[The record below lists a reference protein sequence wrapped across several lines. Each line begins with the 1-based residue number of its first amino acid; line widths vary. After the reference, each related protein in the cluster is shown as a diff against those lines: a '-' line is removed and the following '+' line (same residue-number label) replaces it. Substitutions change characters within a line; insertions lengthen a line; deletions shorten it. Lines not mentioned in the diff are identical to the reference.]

1 MQVTEPVHVYL
12 RNHEA
17 AALAGHDL
25 IRRTAGSQRR
35 RPYGENLRRLVVESQ
50 EDLDAL
56 HGLMRRLGVSA
67 DRLAG
72 TALRLGERAGRLKP
86 NGSLIRRSP
95 VSDLVEIEAVLS
107 VLQVKAAGW
116 RALLAAGVADR
127 DELDVADLLARAE
140 RQLAQLTTVHR
151 QAAVA
156 SLPSGR

>member
-1 MQVTEPVHVYL
+1 MYL

-17 AALAGHDL
+17 AARAGQDL
-25 IRRTAGSQRR
+25 IRRTAASQGR

-56 HGLMRRLGVSA
+56 HGLMRRLGVGA
-67 DRLAG
+67 DRLGGA
-72 TALRLGERAGRLKP
+72 ALQLGERVGRLKP
-86 NGSLIRRSP
+86 NGRLVRRSL
-95 VSDLVEIEAVLS
+95 VSNLVEIEGVLGD
-107 VLQVKAAGW
+107 LQLKAASW

-140 RQLAQLTTVHR
+140 RQLERLTTVHR